1 MPRRKREPVRIMNAV
16 GSATDSSVI
25 NVEDYRHVVVVL
37 SATLNSTLTFNFKGS
52 VLDTADLTAARTIVN
67 LWDYVS
73 AYDLEDPATLIDGDT
88 GVTLNNATVV
98 ANTHQYIIN
107 TDHLALFAVET
118 TAWTDGAITVW
129 AVAVND

>member
-16 GSATDSSVI
+16 GSATDSTVI
-25 NVEDYRHVVVVL
+25 NVEDYRHVVVAV

-52 VLDTADLTAARTIVN
+52 VLDTADLTSAQAVN
-67 LWDYVS
+67 NIWDYIS
-73 AYDLEDPATLIDGDT
+73 AYDLEDPSSLIDGDT
-88 GVTLNNATVV
+88 GVTINNASVA
-98 ANTHQYIIN
+98 ANTTQYLVN